1 MSDLPQSICGSRK
14 TNQVIFV
21 CWRDK
26 AHDGPHL
33 SFMQNISLH
42 QVHGLLIDSAG
53 EIVQPQPDDIPL
65 VEATMGRFLEYVSD

>member
-1 MSDLPQSICGSRK
+1 MDLPQSICGSRK

-33 SFMQNISLH
+33 SFMRDISF
-42 QVHGLLIDSAG
+42 QQIHGLLIDSAG
-53 EIVQPQPDDIPL
+53 EVVTPQANDLPL
-65 VEATMGRFLEYVSD
+65 MKATMGKFLEYVSD

>member
-1 MSDLPQSICGSRK
+1 MLGLPQSICGSHL

-21 CWRDK
+21 CWRDRH
-26 AHDGPHL
+26 HDGPHL

-65 VEATMGRFLEYVSD
+65 VEAAMGKFLEYVSG